1 MSIKR
6 IILASA
12 SPRRR
17 EVLEKFGL
25 KFDVI
30 PSDADENI
38 SKDMPCG
45 DYVTALA
52 KIKGESVRDALAAKG
67 EDVSDA
73 LIISCDTVVYYD
85 KMIIGKP
92 GSDLDATVTLGMLS
106 DSWHSVY
113 SGLCLIFGD
122 TEMCDFARTDVK
134 FAEISE
140 RDIERYVAS
149 GEPRGKAGS
158 YAIQGEAAAFVE
170 KIEGDYYNVVGFP
183 LALFCRMLKY
193 DLGTS
198 VFDLGEINDE
208 KR

>member
-17 EVLEKFGL
+17 EILEKFGL

-30 PSDADENI
+30 PSDADESI
-38 SKDMPCG
+38 SKDMTCG
-45 DYVTALA
+45 DYVMALA
-52 KIKGESVRDALAAKG
+52 KIKGESVRDALKKRG
-67 EDVSDA
+67 EDVSDT
-73 LIISCDTVVYYD
+73 LIISCDTVVYYN

-92 GSDLDATVTLGMLS
+92 KSELDATLTLGMLS

-113 SGLCLIFGD
+113 SGLCLILGD
-122 TEMCDFARTDVK
+122 TEICDCARTDVK

-149 GEPRGKAGS
+149 GEPKGKAGS
-158 YAIQGEAAAFVE
+158 YAIQGGAAAFVE
-170 KIEGDYYNVVGFP
+170 KIDGDYYNVVGFP
-183 LALFCRMLKY
+183 LAMFCNMLKY
-193 DLGTS
+193 GFGIS
-198 VFDLGEINDE
+198 VFDLGDINDE

>member
-1 MSIKR
+1 MNVKR

-17 EVLEKFGL
+17 EVLEKIGL
-25 KFDVI
+25 RFDII

-38 SKDMPCG
+38 SKEMPCG
-45 DYVTALA
+45 EYVTALA
-52 KIKGESVRDALAAKG
+52 KLKGESVRDGLKKKG
-67 EDVSDA
+67 EDLSET

-92 GSDLDATVTLGMLS
+92 KSDLDAKLTLGMLS

-122 TEMCDFARTDVK
+122 TETCDYARTDVK
-134 FAEISE
+134 FSEISE

-158 YAIQGEAAAFVE
+158 YAIQGGAAAFVE
-170 KIEGDYYNVVGFP
+170 KIDGDYYNVVGFP
-183 LALFCRMLKY
+183 LALFCNMLKY
-193 DLGTS
+193 GFGVS
-198 VFDLGEINDE
+198 IFDLGV
-208 KR
+208 

>member
-1 MSIKR
+1 MNIKR

-17 EVLEKFGL
+17 EVLEKIGL

-38 SKDMPCG
+38 SKDMACG

-52 KIKGESVRDALAAKG
+52 KIKGESVRDALIKKG
-67 EDVSDA
+67 EDLSET

-92 GSDLDATVTLGMLS
+92 KNDLDASLTLGMLS
-106 DSWHSVY
+106 DSWHGVF
-113 SGLCLIFGD
+113 SGLCLILGD
-122 TEMCDFARTDVK
+122 VELCEYAETDVK

-149 GEPRGKAGS
+149 GEPKGKAGS
-158 YAIQGEAAAFVE
+158 YAIQGKAAAFVE
-170 KIEGDYYNVVGFP
+170 KIDGDYYNVVGFP
-183 LALFCRMLKY
+183 LALFSRMMKY
-193 DLGTS
+193 DLGVS
-198 VFDLGEINDE
+198 VFDLGGAND
-208 KR
+208 R

>member
-1 MSIKR
+1 MNIKR

-52 KIKGESVRDALAAKG
+52 KLKGESVRDVLISKG
-67 EDVSDA
+67 EDVADT

-92 GSDLDATVTLGMLS
+92 KSDLDATVTLGMLS

-113 SGLCLIFGD
+113 SGLCLILGD

-149 GEPRGKAGS
+149 GEPKGKAGS

-170 KIEGDYYNVVGFP
+170 KIDGDYYNVVGFP
-183 LALFCRMLKY
+183 LSLFCRMLKY
-193 DLGTS
+193 DIGVS

>member
-1 MSIKR
+1 MNIKR

-17 EVLEKFGL
+17 EVLEKFGI
-25 KFDVI
+25 KFDII

-38 SKDMPCG
+38 SKDADCG
-45 DYVTALA
+45 DYVTTLA
-52 KIKGESVRDALAAKG
+52 KITGRSVRDALKARG

-92 GSDLDATVTLGMLS
+92 KNDLDAALTLGMLS

-113 SGLCLIFGD
+113 SGLCLILGD
-122 TEMCDFARTDVK
+122 VEICDYARTDVK

-149 GEPRGKAGS
+149 GEPKGKAGS

-170 KIEGDYYNVVGFP
+170 KIDGDYYNVVGFP

-193 DLGTS
+193 DIGVS
-198 VFDLGEINDE
+198 VFDLGEKNDE

>member
-1 MSIKR
+1 MNIKR

-17 EVLEKFGL
+17 EVLEKIGL

-30 PSDADENI
+30 PSDTDENI

-45 DYVTALA
+45 EYVMALA
-52 KIKGESVRDALAAKG
+52 KLKGESVRDALIKKG
-67 EDVSDA
+67 EDLSET

-92 GSDLDATVTLGMLS
+92 KSDLDAKLTLGMLS

-122 TEMCDFARTDVK
+122 TEMCEYARTDVK

-140 RDIERYVAS
+140 RDIEKYVET
-149 GEPRGKAGS
+149 GEPRGKARKKLCIS
-158 YAIQGEAAAFVE
+158 GE
-170 KIEGDYYNVVGFP
+170 P
-183 LALFCRMLKY
+183 
-193 DLGTS
+193 
-198 VFDLGEINDE
+198 
-208 KR
+208 

>member
-1 MSIKR
+1 MKR

-52 KIKGESVRDALAAKG
+52 KLKGESVRDVLISKG
-67 EDVSDA
+67 EDVADT

-92 GSDLDATVTLGMLS
+92 KSDLDARVTLGMLS

-113 SGLCLIFGD
+113 SGLCLIIGD
-122 TEMCDFARTDVK
+122 AEMCDYARTDVK

-140 RDIERYVAS
+140 RDIEKYVAS

-170 KIEGDYYNVVGFP
+170 KIDGDYYNVVGFP

>member
-1 MSIKR
+1 MNIKR

-52 KIKGESVRDALAAKG
+52 KLKGESVRDVLISKG
-67 EDVSDA
+67 EDVADT

-92 GSDLDATVTLGMLS
+92 KSDLDARVTLGMLS

-113 SGLCLIFGD
+113 SGLCLIIGD
-122 TEMCDFARTDVK
+122 AEMCDYARTDVK

-140 RDIERYVAS
+140 RDIEKYVAS
-149 GEPRGKAGS
+149 GRAEKPALTRFRAKRRRSSRRSTATTITSSAFRSRCSAG
-158 YAIQGEAAAFVE
+158 
-170 KIEGDYYNVVGFP
+170 
-183 LALFCRMLKY
+183 C
-193 DLGTS
+193 
-198 VFDLGEINDE
+198 
-208 KR
+208 

>member
-1 MSIKR
+1 MNIKR

-52 KIKGESVRDALAAKG
+52 KLKGESVRDVLISKG
-67 EDVSDA
+67 EDVADT

-92 GSDLDATVTLGMLS
+92 KSDLDARVTLGMLS

-113 SGLCLIFGD
+113 SGLCLILGD
-122 TEMCDFARTDVK
+122 AEMCDYARTDVK

-149 GEPRGKAGS
+149 GEPKGKAGS

-170 KIEGDYYNVVGFP
+170 KIDGDYYNVVGFP
-183 LALFCRMLKY
+183 LSLFCRMLKY
-193 DLGTS
+193 DIGVS

>member
-38 SKDMPCG
+38 SKDMACG

-52 KIKGESVRDALAAKG
+52 KIKGESVRDALVARG

-92 GSDLDATVTLGMLS
+92 KSDLDARLTLGMLS
-106 DSWHSVY
+106 DSWHGVF
-113 SGLCLIFGD
+113 SGLCLILGD
-122 TEMCDFARTDVK
+122 TEICEYAETDVK

-140 RDIERYVAS
+140 RDIERYVAT
-149 GEPRGKAGS
+149 GEPKGKAGS
-158 YAIQGEAAAFVE
+158 YAIQGRAAAFVE
-170 KIEGDYYNVVGFP
+170 KIDGDYYNVVGFP
-183 LALFCRMLKY
+183 LALFSRMMKY
-193 DLGTS
+193 DLGIS
-198 VFDLGEINDE
+198 VFDQGDEND
-208 KR
+208 R

>member
-1 MSIKR
+1 MNVKR

-17 EVLEKFGL
+17 EVLEKIGL

-45 DYVTALA
+45 EYVSALA
-52 KIKGESVRDALAAKG
+52 KLKGESVRDALIKKG
-67 EDVSDA
+67 EDLSET

-92 GSDLDATVTLGMLS
+92 KSDLDARLTLGMLS
-106 DSWHSVY
+106 DSWHGVF
-113 SGLCLIFGD
+113 SGLCLILGD
-122 TEMCDFARTDVK
+122 TEICEYAETDVK

-140 RDIERYVAS
+140 RDIERYVAT
-149 GEPRGKAGS
+149 GEPKGKAGS
-158 YAIQGEAAAFVE
+158 YAIQGRAAAFVE
-170 KIEGDYYNVVGFP
+170 KIDGDYYNVVGFP
-183 LALFCRMLKY
+183 LALFSRMMKY
-193 DLGTS
+193 DLGIS
-198 VFDLGEINDE
+198 VFDQGDEND
-208 KR
+208 R

>member
-1 MSIKR
+1 MNIKR

-52 KIKGESVRDALAAKG
+52 KLKGESVRDVLISKG
-67 EDVSDA
+67 EDVADT

-92 GSDLDATVTLGMLS
+92 KSDLDARVTLGMLS

-113 SGLCLIFGD
+113 SGLCLIIGD
-122 TEMCDFARTDVK
+122 AEMCDYARTDVK

-140 RDIERYVAS
+140 RDIEKYVAS

-170 KIEGDYYNVVGFP
+170 KIDGDYYNVVGFP

>member
-1 MSIKR
+1 MNIKR

-52 KIKGESVRDALAAKG
+52 KLKGESVRDVLISKG
-67 EDVSDA
+67 EDVADT

-92 GSDLDATVTLGMLS
+92 KSDLDARVTLGMLS

-113 SGLCLIFGD
+113 SGLCLIIGD
-122 TEMCDFARTDVK
+122 AEMCDYARTDVK

-140 RDIERYVAS
+140 RDIEKYVAS
-149 GEPRGKAGS
+149 GEPKGKAGS

-170 KIEGDYYNVVGFP
+170 KIDGDYYNVVGFP
-183 LALFCRMLKY
+183 LSLFCRMLKY
-193 DLGTS
+193 DIGVS